1 MGHARN
7 KRERLEQVEYL
18 LLTAYNGISVSEM
31 AECLGCNPSTIHRYL
46 TELELDFPLIE
57 ESRGRYRLDPAQYL
71 ANVRLSSG
79 EALSVYLALRRY
91 ARQTTKA
98 PIFVATAMQKIAQVL
113 RHPSLCEQL
122 GQSGLALQ
130 TERSASPEQ
139 TEIWKVIL
147 QGWLENIVIRLH
159 YLKSKADD
167 SDEHEIEPYLFEPAV
182 LSHGTYLIAWSR
194 TRSALRTFKMDRIQ
208 RATLT
213 TMRFEPNTDLNVDDL
228 LRHAWGIWYG
238 EEPVKVELLFAPEV
252 ANRVQETLRHP
263 SEQSTLLEDGSLYW
277 TVEIVGVQELIAW
290 IRGWGS
296 AVRVLAPDSLRQQIA
311 ADMRAAAALYEE

>member
-7 KRERLEQVEYL
+7 KRERLEQVEHL
-18 LLTAYNGISVSEM
+18 LLAAYDGISVSEM

-290 IRGWGS
+290 IRGWGP
-296 AVRVLAPDSLRQQIA
+296 AVRVLAPKTLRQQIA

>member
-7 KRERLEQVEYL
+7 KRERLEQVEHL
-18 LLTAYNGISVSEM
+18 LLATYDGISVSEL
-31 AECLGCNPSTIHRYL
+31 AKQIGCDPSTIHRYL

-57 ESRGRYRLDPAQYL
+57 VSRGKYRLDPAQYL

-79 EALSVYLALRRY
+79 EALSIYLALRRY

-113 RHPSLCEQL
+113 RHPNLSQQL
-122 GQSGLALQ
+122 GQSSLALQ
-130 TERSASPEQ
+130 AERSASPEQ
-139 TEIWKVIL
+139 TDIWKVIL
-147 QGWLENIVIRLH
+147 QGWLENIVIRIQ
-159 YLKSKADD
+159 YMKSKADEA
-167 SDEHEIEPYLFEPAV
+167 DEHEIEPYLFEPAV

-194 TRSALRTFKMDRIQ
+194 SRGALRTFKMDRIQ
-208 RATLT
+208 RAVLT
-213 TMRFEPNTDLNVDDL
+213 TMRFEPRTDLDVNDL

-252 ANRVQETLRHP
+252 AHRVQETLRHP
-263 SEQSTLLEDGSLYW
+263 SEQSTLHEDGSLYW
-277 TVEIVGVQELIAW
+277 TVEIVGVQELVAW
-290 IRGWGS
+290 IRGWGP
-296 AVRVLAPDSLRQQIA
+296 AVRVLAPESLRRQIA